1 MRGGFGWRKR
11 INIWDGRG
19 FSNVNDNFANFSRW
33 FNEPLLELQQVSGAG
48 FIIVMTSLA
57 LLERYLREKSGVHER
72 PSLDEN
78 FRTEFM
84 RLFPSIGRDD
94 LALKFWEVCRHG
106 LMHQATFKIKT
117 NAGDRVTIGLHESA
131 LEIVHRY
138 GSLKDQPVPIIHSR
152 KYHQFLATRDSAV
165 ISANYSAVFTSTR
178 RTLHSLILPPV
189 TRPGRVGCF
198 I

>member
-11 INIWDGRG
+11 INIWDGRA

-33 FNEPLLELQQVSGAG
+33 FNEPLLELQQDSGAG

-72 PSLDEN
+72 PSLDKN

-138 GSLKDQPVPIIHSR
+138 GSSGDEFMISPSRFSSKVIQIIEND
-152 KYHQFLATRDSAV
+152 FPTFEGSASPNHPLSQ
-165 ISANYSAVFTSTR
+165 ISSVSGYSGFSGHKR
-178 RTLHSLILPPV
+178 
-189 TRPGRVGCF
+189 
-198 I
+198 